1 MSSHVAQIFEH
12 SSRLKPDEE
21 ADPLMLLYRSLDV
34 HTPDIARVVLRI
46 HNLRMLARN
55 IDERLSNM
63 LLLDVHGY
71 DLAIASLL
79 SVHGKGLRYL
89 TTETKSYNF
98 TDMPKSNTRNI
109 REMFTGEQR
118 SQNEGGVPIPDS
130 TYRD

>member
-12 SSRLKPDEE
+12 SSRIRPEEE

-46 HNLRMLARN
+46 HNLRMLAKN
-55 IDERLSNM
+55 IDDRLSP
-63 LLLDVHGY
+63 LLLQDVHGY

-98 TDMPKSNTRNI
+98 VDMPKQNKLNI

-118 SQNEGGVPIPDS
+118 TQNEAGVPLPDGP
-130 TYRD
+130 